1 MTEELATIK
10 VELQLNRLKLE
21 ICRFIIELDA
31 SKKKEVTKLLFKII
45 E

>member
-21 ICRFIIELDA
+21 ICRLILEIDA
-31 SKKKEVTKLLFKII
+31 SKKKEIVKLLFKII